1 MYKYLYDYL
10 KYGNNVKLCYMDMDS
25 LLLQAKS
32 EEVYAD
38 LAENVEKRFNSPKYE
53 VNNIVLPI
61 AKNKK
66 VIHLMKD
73 ELKGRYQNMLLY

>member
-1 MYKYLYDYL
+1 
-10 KYGNNVKLCYMDMDS
+10 MDMDS

-53 VNNIVLPI
+53 VNIVLPI

-73 ELKGRYQNMLLY
+73 ELKGRYQNMLLH

>member
-1 MYKYLYDYL
+1 
-10 KYGNNVKLCYMDMDS
+10 MDMDS

-38 LAENVEKRFNSPKYE
+38 LEENVEKRFNSPKYE
-53 VNNIVLPI
+53 VNIVLPI

-73 ELKGRYQNMLLY
+73 ELKGRYQNMLLH

>member
-38 LAENVEKRFNSPKYE
+38 IEENVEKRFNSPKYE
-53 VNNIVLPI
+53 VNIVLPI